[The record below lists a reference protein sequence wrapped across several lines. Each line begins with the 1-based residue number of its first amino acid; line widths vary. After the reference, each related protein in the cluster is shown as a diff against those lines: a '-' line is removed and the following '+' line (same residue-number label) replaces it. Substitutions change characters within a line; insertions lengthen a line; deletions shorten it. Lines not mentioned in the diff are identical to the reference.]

1 MTSGPFHTDRQA
13 LAASRYHQQRQAS
26 QTGVSITA
34 LNGADLDA
42 ALSGVDL
49 GIYDR
54 QIVEWLA
61 GWDPPTVVVVCGLIT
76 RARATA
82 LPPADR
88 RTILAALDEAADD
101 KRDRAANCPD
111 CADQSCGTCQYRHQ
125 TAQAYDDV
133 AARLQH
139 TCEATPAGPP
149 TTPRDTFAEP
159 GREGDPAAGE
169 TAQWE
174 AGR

>member
-13 LAASRYHQQRQAS
+13 LAASRYHQQRQTF
-26 QTGVSITA
+26 QTGVPITA
-34 LNGADLDA
+34 LNHADLDA
-42 ALSGVDL
+42 ALSGVEL
-49 GIYDR
+49 GTYDR

-61 GWDPPTVVVVCGLIT
+61 GWDPPTVAVVCGLIT

-88 RTILAALDEAADD
+88 RTILAALDQAADD

-111 CADQSCGTCQYRHQ
+111 CADRSCGTCQYRHQ
-125 TAQAYDDV
+125 TAQTYDDV

-139 TCEATPAGPP
+139 ISEATPAGPP
-149 TTPRDTFAEP
+149 TAPPGISADQ
-159 GREGDPAAGE
+159 GREGDPEAGE
-169 TAQWE
+169 ALQRE
-174 AGR
+174 AGG

>member
-13 LAASRYHQQRQAS
+13 LAASRYHQQRQS
-26 QTGVSITA
+26 FQTGVPITA
-34 LNGADLDA
+34 LNHADLDA
-42 ALSGVDL
+42 ALSGVEL
-49 GIYDR
+49 GTYDR

-61 GWDPPTVVVVCGLIT
+61 GWDPPTVAVVCGLIT
-76 RARATA
+76 RARAAA

-88 RTILAALDEAADD
+88 RTILAAPDQAADD

-139 TCEATPAGPP
+139 TREASAEGPA
-149 TTPRDTFAEP
+149 TAPRGISAES
-159 GREGDPAAGE
+159 GSEGQPAAGE
-169 TAQWE
+169 APQWE
-174 AGR
+174 AGG